1 MVCAVLAVERRHSLR
16 VVEVEVHLTT
26 NKIVF
31 EFHLTEHF
39 TDKQIETS
47 LGKTYKG
54 L

>member
-1 MVCAVLAVERRHSLR
+1 MVCAVLMVERRHFLS
-16 VVEVEVHLTT
+16 VVEVEIYLTR

-31 EFHLTEHF
+31 EVHLTEHF
-39 TDKQIETS
+39 RDQQIETS